1 MRLTATLWLRGAA
14 GTAALYA
21 TGHTLGHPWTAP
33 HDLMA
38 QGVTVAMQGVHFEA
52 AGESR
57 SYWDFYQGFGFAI
70 SVLLAL
76 QALLLWQLATQA
88 RAGQDFRSAAFAHLI
103 SFLCLAF
110 VAYRYLF
117 ALPMWL
123 ALGVAACLTAAL
135 LQRARG
141 RDAGEV
147 TR

>member
-1 MRLTATLWLRGAA
+1 MRLTATLWLRSAA
-14 GTAALYA
+14 GIAALYA

-57 SYWDFYQGFGFAI
+57 TYWDFYQGFGFAI

-76 QALLLWQLATQA
+76 QALLLWQLAPLA
-88 RAGQDFRSAAFAHLI
+88 RTGRDFRSAAFAHLI

-110 VAYRYLF
+110 VAHRYLF

-135 LQRARG
+135 LQPAQG
-141 RDAGEV
+141 SYAGQAAQ
-147 TR
+147 